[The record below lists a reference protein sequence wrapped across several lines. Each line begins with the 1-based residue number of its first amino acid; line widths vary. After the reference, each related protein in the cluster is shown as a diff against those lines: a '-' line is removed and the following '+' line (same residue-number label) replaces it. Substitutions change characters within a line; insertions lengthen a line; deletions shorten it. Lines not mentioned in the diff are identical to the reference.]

1 MNDDN
6 PIRLILVRHGNTFE
20 PGQTATQVGARTDL
34 SLTDQ
39 GRNQAQ
45 YFAHYL
51 ASEQIYPH
59 AIYAGA
65 LKRQIETAQILGS
78 HLQVG
83 NKIQLHEPALTEI
96 DYGPWEGLTSHE
108 ITQQWP
114 NEYKAWTAQS
124 QWPEI
129 FGSTQECHLSDIKKW
144 LNELRSV
151 HVAGETVIGVT
162 SNGVI
167 RFFYSFQDKEWQNLI
182 HTHRMEDLKVKTG
195 HFCELLLFKD
205 SLQIKNWNKNPRDF
219 I

>member
-1 MNDDN
+1 MSAN

-20 PGQTATQVGARTDL
+20 SGQTPTQVGARTDL
-34 SLTDQ
+34 PLTDQ
-39 GRNQAQ
+39 GRIQAQ
-45 YFAHYL
+45 CFARYL
-51 ASEQIYPH
+51 TSQQIQPH

-78 HLQVG
+78 YLQAE
-83 NKIQLHEPALTEI
+83 NTIQLHQPALTEI
-96 DYGPWEGLTSHE
+96 DYGSWEGLTSDE
-108 ITQQWP
+108 ITEQWP

-124 QWPEI
+124 QWPAI
-129 FGSTQECHLSDIKKW
+129 FGSTRESHLRDINTW
-144 LNELRSV
+144 LDELRSRYA
-151 HVAGETVIGVT
+151 AGETVVGVT
-162 SNGVI
+162 SNGII

-205 SLQIKNWNKNPRDF
+205 CLQIKQWNKDPKDL